1 MAAQH
6 VVPVKRCGKRK
17 TLLAE
22 LLRIEVIHEL
32 PEHELT
38 CGCRKHFIGKQL
50 DIVRMQIRVIKNI
63 RKA

>member
-1 MAAQH
+1 
-6 VVPVKRCGKRK
+6 
-17 TLLAE
+17 LAE

-63 RKA
+63 RKV